1 MNICIP
7 QMILNH
13 PKTAREV
20 GRSPY
25 LVRRAELVLFINSE
39 NSFVLF
45 PCQTTRA
52 PCRITPLTLAIILKF
67 MSPPLRCPQW
77 DVTTSTCPRS
87 WKTIFN
93 KSDNTLSQ
101 ISPVRHNIK
110 EWMPT
115 SLVNSLTTNHKL
127 IKGNRSQGGRKI
139 SVTLLTVVG
148 HCWKNQHIYIVS
160 SLYDLAGG
168 SACRRGPRDL
178 HCISP
183 LISLWRPHPTSVFT
197 RAAVWLVF

>member
-1 MNICIP
+1 MDVSSLKITLPQSKSLQPVAKARRSTACLLALFGCSSPAMNICIS
-7 QMILNH
+7 QTVHNR

-25 LVRRAELVLFINSE
+25 LVRRAERVILINSA

-45 PCQTTRA
+45 PCRTTQA
-52 PCRITPLTLAIILKF
+52 PCRIAPLALPIILKF

-77 DVTTSTCPRS
+77 DVTTSTCLRS

-110 EWMPT
+110 EWMPI
-115 SLVNSLTTNHKL
+115 SLV
-127 IKGNRSQGGRKI
+127 
-139 SVTLLTVVG
+139 
-148 HCWKNQHIYIVS
+148 IV
-160 SLYDLAGG
+160 
-168 SACRRGPRDL
+168 
-178 HCISP
+178 IN
-183 LISLWRPHPTSVFT
+183 
-197 RAAVWLVF
+197 